1 MNKINHKPAQ
11 DIICDIILRIKK
23 QVENALNY
31 KKQKVTLE
39 TDERLNTEYREG
51 QIKAINEKYLAEL
64 QDTRAFI
71 AEKLEAVADLEAETE
86 NILDFD
92 VPEFSET
99 LTAVNTAKGKL
110 PEAVIY
116 GIRDKFK
123 GNYQVMATIKAALE
137 GFGIDLKPYKF
148 NDYTEPAKESFARLI
163 INAKNI
169 ETSEDTSFISLE
181 ELLNDVVYFGRCR
194 GMVFSDDFASL
205 PTHISDAVDKI
216 KDDVQTQIARQAMG
230 LPN

>member
-11 DIICDIILRIKK
+11 DIICDIIERIKK
-23 QVENALNY
+23 QVETAL
-31 KKQKVTLE
+31 KFKAQKVNYQ
-39 TDERLNTEYREG
+39 TDTRLAEEFRSTKIAE
-51 QIKAINEKYLAEL
+51 INSAYLAEL
-64 QDTRAFI
+64 QGTRAFI
-71 AEKLEAVADLEAETE
+71 AEKLEAVAELEAETE

-92 VPEFSET
+92 VPEFTET

-148 NDYTEPAKESFARLI
+148 NDYTEPAKECIARLI
-163 INAKNI
+163 INAQNI
-169 ETSEDTSFISLE
+169 ETSEDTSFINLE

-205 PTHISDAVDKI
+205 PANISGEVAKI
-216 KDDVQTQIARQAMG
+216 KDDVQTQMAREAMG
-230 LPN
+230 LA

>member
-64 QDTRAFI
+64 QETRAFI
-71 AEKLEAVADLEAETE
+71 AEKLGAVAEIEKE
-86 NILDFD
+86 NESILDFD

-99 LTAVNTAKGKL
+99 MAAVNAAKGKL

-137 GFGIDLKPYKF
+137 GFEIDLKPYKF
-148 NDYTEPAKESFARLI
+148 NDYTAPAEECISQMI
-163 INAKNI
+163 INAGNI
-169 ETSEDTSFISLE
+169 ETSADTSFISLG
-181 ELLNDVVYFGRCR
+181 ELLDEIVYFAECR
-194 GMVFSDDFASL
+194 GMVFGDDFKTFDPETAGAVAEVK
-205 PTHISDAVDKI
+205 DAI
-216 KDDVQTQIARQAMG
+216 QTQTARQAMG
-230 LPN
+230 LA

>member
-11 DIICDIILRIKK
+11 DIICDIIERIKK
-23 QVENALNY
+23 QVETAL
-31 KKQKVTLE
+31 KFKAQKVNYE
-39 TDERLNTEYREG
+39 TDTRLAEEFRNTKIAE
-51 QIKAINEKYLAEL
+51 INSAYLAEL

-71 AEKLEAVADLEAETE
+71 AEKLEAVADLETETE

-148 NDYTEPAKESFARLI
+148 NDYTEPAKESIARLI

-205 PTHISDAVDKI
+205 PTNISGAVAKI
-216 KDDVQTQIARQAMG
+216 KDDVQTQMARQAMG
-230 LPN
+230 LS